1 MDLDALVHAALAAR
15 DRAYA
20 PYSGFRVGAALLCAS
35 GRIHA
40 AANVESA
47 SYGLT
52 VCAERNAIARAVFEG
67 DSEIVAVAV
76 TADCDRVVTPCGAC
90 RQVLSEF
97 AGPDLVVVMTNT
109 RGMREVTTLGAL
121 LPHAFTRTTHLEPH
135 TNTTPKISKDQRND
149 S

>member
-1 MDLDALVHAALAAR
+1 MDLDALIDAALAAR
-15 DRAYA
+15 GRAYA
-20 PYSGFRVGAALLCAS
+20 PYSGFRVGAALLGKS

-52 VCAERNAIARAVFEG
+52 VCAERNAIARAVFDG
-67 DSEIVAVAV
+67 DDSIVAIAV
-76 TADCDRVVTPCGAC
+76 TAECDRVVTPCGAC

-109 RGMREVTTLGAL
+109 HGKREVTTLGAL
-121 LPHAFTRTTHLEPH
+121 LPHAFTRSTHLDP
-135 TNTTPKISKDQRND
+135 NTPNTPKPHKTP
-149 S
+149 

>member
-1 MDLDALVHAALAAR
+1 MDLDALVLAALAAR

-67 DSEIVAVAV
+67 DSQIVAVAV

-109 RGMREVTTLGAL
+109 HGKREVTTLGAL
-121 LPHAFTRTTHLEPH
+121 LPHAFTRTTHLDP
-135 TNTTPKISKDQRND
+135 NAKTTPNLSKDQRND

>member
-1 MDLDALVHAALAAR
+1 MDLDALVQAAIAAR

-20 PYSGFRVGAALLCAS
+20 PYSGFRVGAALLCGS
-35 GRIHA
+35 GCIHA

-67 DSEIVAVAV
+67 ESKIVAVAV

-109 RGMREVTTLGAL
+109 HGMREVTTLGAL
-121 LPHAFTRTTHLEPH
+121 LPHAFTRNTHLEPD
-135 TNTTPKISKDQRND
+135 TKTTPKIPKDQRND